1 MKRRADGRFQKRVT
15 MPDGTYKMLYSR
27 ASSERLAN
35 KDFTDQLLRL
45 KEKERNSSSFPP
57 LPMSGTPNTGNGY
70 PISTIAKTPPLLMTE

>member
-27 ASSERLAN
+27 ASNERLAN

-45 KEKERNSSSFPP
+45 KEKERNKLLFSAVADE
-57 LPMSGTPNTGNGY
+57 GNTEY
-70 PISTIAKTPPLLMTE
+70 RKRISDINYRRRCL